1 MILIDINQ
9 VVLSG
14 LMAQIDQKKQFDMPE
29 EMFRHIVLN
38 IIRSHVKKFK
48 NKYGEV
54 IICCDNRKYWR
65 KEVFEFYK
73 ASRKKS
79 REKSKLDWHYI
90 FDMLTKFK
98 DEIKQNMPYKV
109 IDVEGAEAD
118 DIIATLAESSNPN
131 KEKVLVLSS
140 DNDFLQLQMF
150 KNVTQYNPATKKFLV
165 SESPIQDLKL
175 KVIQGD
181 KGDGIPNVLSPGDTF
196 VSGGRQ
202 KALTEANLALLLNT
216 PHEDWSDDVAKKGFE
231 RNRQLIDFRYIPKEL
246 KEKIINEYKTV
257 KPQSR
262 QKMFSYF
269 IDKRL
274 TNLMDVIEE
283 F

>member
-1 MILIDINQ
+1 
-9 VVLSG
+9 
-14 LMAQIDQKKQFDMPE
+14 MAQIDPKKKFDMSE
-29 EMFRHIVLN
+29 DMFRHIVLN

-54 IICCDNRKYWR
+54 VICCDNRNYWR
-65 KEVFEFYK
+65 KGVFEFYK
-73 ASRKKS
+73 AGRKKS

-90 FDMLTKFK
+90 FDMLSQFK

-150 KNVTQYNPATKKFLV
+150 KNVTQYNPATKKFVV
-165 SESPIQDLKL
+165 SETPVKDLKL

-181 KGDGIPNVLSPGDTF
+181 KGDGIPNVLSPDNVF

-202 KALTEANLALLLNT
+202 KALTEANLNYLLDT
-216 PHEDWSDDVAKKGFE
+216 PHTDWTDEVAKSGFE
-231 RNRQLIDFRYIPKEL
+231 RNRTLIDFRYIPKEL
-246 KEKIINEYKTV
+246 KEKIKAEYDTV

-274 TNLMDVIEE
+274 VNLMDVIEE

>member
-29 EMFRHIVLN
+29 DMFRHIVLN

>member
-29 EMFRHIVLN
+29 DMFRHIVLN

-216 PHEDWSDDVAKKGFE
+216 PHEDWVDDVAKKGFE

>member
-29 EMFRHIVLN
+29 DMFRHIVLN

-165 SESPIQDLKL
+165 SESPVQDLKL

>member
-14 LMAQIDQKKQFDMPE
+14 LMAQIDQKKKFDMPE

-98 DEIKQNMPYKV
+98 EEIKQNMPYKV

-118 DIIATLAESSNPN
+118 DIIATLTESTNPN

-150 KNVTQYNPATKKFLV
+150 KNVAQYNPATKKFLV
-165 SESPIQDLKL
+165 SETPIKDLKL

-202 KALTEANLALLLNT
+202 KSLTEANLTMLLDT
-216 PHEDWSDDVAKKGFE
+216 PHEDWTDDTAKKGFE
-231 RNRQLIDFRYIPKEL
+231 RNRQLIDFRYIPKDL
-246 KEKIINEYKTV
+246 KEKIMAEYNTV

-269 IDKRL
+269 IEKRL

>member
-38 IIRSHVKKFK
+38 ILRAHVKKFK

-165 SESPIQDLKL
+165 SESPVQDLKL

-181 KGDGIPNVLSPGDTF
+181 KGDGIPNVLSPSDTF

-202 KALTEANLALLLNT
+202 KALTESNLALLLNT

>member
-14 LMAQIDQKKQFDMPE
+14 LMAQIDQKKKFDMPE

-38 IIRSHVKKFK
+38 ILRSHVKKFK

-98 DEIKQNMPYKV
+98 DEIKHNMPYKV

-118 DIIATLAESSNPN
+118 DIIATLADSTTNQ
-131 KEKVLVLSS
+131 EKVLVLSS
-140 DNDFLQLQMF
+140 DNDFLQLQVRN
-150 KNVTQYNPATKKFLV
+150 NVTQYNPATKKFVV
-165 SESPIQDLKL
+165 SEDPRKDLMVKI
-175 KVIQGD
+175 IQGD
-181 KGDGIPNVLSPGDTF
+181 KGDGIPNILSPDDTF

-202 KALTEANLALLLNT
+202 KAMTETNLNLFLSSN
-216 PHEDWSDDVAKKGFE
+216 PNDWTDDIAKKGYE
-231 RNRQLIDFRYIPKEL
+231 RNKQLIDFTRIPKEL
-246 KEKIINEYKTV
+246 KEKIMIEYNTV

-269 IDKRL
+269 IEKRL

>member
-14 LMAQIDQKKQFDMPE
+14 LMAQIDQKKKFDMPE

-38 IIRSHVKKFK
+38 ILRSHVKKFK

-54 IICCDNRKYWR
+54 VICCDNRKYWR

-73 ASRKKS
+73 ASRKKN

-98 DEIKQNMPYKV
+98 NEIKQNMPYKV

-118 DIIATLAESSNPN
+118 DIIATLVNSTPN
-131 KEKVLVLSS
+131 QEKVLILSS
-140 DNDFLQLQMF
+140 DNDFLQLQIRN
-150 KNVTQYNPATKKFLV
+150 NVSQYNPATKKFLV
-165 SESPIQDLKL
+165 SEAPIKELKA
-175 KVIQGD
+175 KIIQGD
-181 KGDGIPNVLSPGDTF
+181 KGDGIPNILSPDDTF

-202 KALTEANLALLLNT
+202 KAMTEANLNLFLNT
-216 PHEDWSDDVAKKGFE
+216 NPQEWSDDVAKKGFE
-231 RNRQLIDFRYIPKEL
+231 RNEKLIDFHCIPKEL
-246 KEKIINEYKTV
+246 KEKIMAEYNAV

>member
-29 EMFRHIVLN
+29 DMFRHIVLN

-165 SESPIQDLKL
+165 SESPVQDLKL

-246 KEKIINEYKTV
+246 KEKIINEYETV